1 MIDVILAF
9 CSPAFN
15 LVNGYQILADPYKS
29 PPIIF
34 SSSFNSGATVQ
45 GQEEQKENIWITEN
59 TWWSITIQRPSM

>member
-45 GQEEQKENIWITEN
+45 VQEEQKKNI
-59 TWWSITIQRPSM
+59 